1 MRVIV
6 LRIGNDINKK
16 GVMIEDVITFLT
28 DKGIE
33 RERNIQQM
41 FIERRTE
48 RNEWIL
54 RGKER
59 MMIKNEIIFALRWVI
74 NWTGKVQQYERIE
87 SSKLYW
93 NIFLLKSNFD
103 IFYFLQKRSFLL
115 G

>member
-1 MRVIV
+1 LRVIV

-48 RNEWIL
+48 RNE
-54 RGKER
+54 
-59 MMIKNEIIFALRWVI
+59 
-74 NWTGKVQQYERIE
+74 
-87 SSKLYW
+87 
-93 NIFLLKSNFD
+93 
-103 IFYFLQKRSFLL
+103 
-115 G
+115 